1 MTKRNDDVTT
11 SAPVIEDIDSYVLQL
26 LAKHRKIAAIW
37 RIEDVKGVRPDL
49 TDDQAWELLQR
60 ASDSHDAENGIT
72 WTTLEA
78 IADDLFGPSSETDED
93 EEAGV

>member
-1 MTKRNDDVTT
+1 MTATNDDATT
-11 SAPVIEDIDSYVLQL
+11 SAPFIEDIDSYVLQL
-26 LAKHRKIAAIW
+26 LAKQRKIAVIW
-37 RIEDVKGVRPDL
+37 YIEDVKGIRPNL
-49 TDDQAWELLQR
+49 TDEQAWELLQR